1 MSYSPLLNV
10 KISRPSKH
18 AKTGK
23 SENQREKRKTTT
35 KKRVTMPAKQRNVQC
50 TDIVLPNCCPLQG
63 KLRGGEKKKVSVC
76 VVLHQIPVM

>member
-23 SENQREKRKTTT
+23 SENQREK
-35 KKRVTMPAKQRNVQC
+35 KKPPQKKGSPCLQSKEMSSAQILFFQTA
-50 TDIVLPNCCPLQG
+50 VLYKENSE
-63 KLRGGEKKKVSVC
+63 GGEKKVSVC